1 MNKNILIILPHNI
14 DPETGGVQRV
24 YWNLVPEFRKRGFK
38 VFATYNRKSTLDDK
52 QDVYDRI
59 YYMEGLNIESVAFTD
74 RLSNII
80 REKNIGI
87 VIHTCYGFQIFDYLS
102 KQKDLKVFFHLHAAD
117 FAFYPAFVPLALR
130 RTKLGSVIYHLNTW
144 RHFYRIFPRMNHNN
158 MKWVLL
164 SDGIRKQLK
173 GVYPFK
179 NTNVLTIPNPLPAG
193 KSVDLSAK
201 ENIILYVGRVG
212 QYPKNVQ
219 ALLRIWKRNQALL
232 PNYSLEI
239 VGDGPKKKLF
249 EQKARKM
256 NLCRIHFMGYQNTE
270 AYYKKSKVL
279 CLTSIKEGFPMVLL
293 EAMQSGCVPF
303 VFGSFAAAYD
313 IIDNEKNG
321 FIIKPFDEEAYAKA
335 LVDFLS
341 RPKKYYEMMANSA
354 IEKSKKFLVESVC
367 DKWVEA
373 IENY

>member
-158 MKWVLL
+158 MRWVLL

-179 NTNVLTIPNPLPAG
+179 NTNILTIPNPLP
-193 KSVDLSAK
+193 SVIAPELSSK
-201 ENIILYVGRVG
+201 ENVVLFVGRIE
-212 QYPKNVQ
+212 QYPKNVMG
-219 ALLRIWKRNQALL
+219 LLNIWQRVQNLL
-232 PNYSLEI
+232 PDYKLEI
-239 VGDGPKKKLF
+239 VGDGPEKEQF
-249 EQKARKM
+249 EQKAKEM
-256 NLCRIHFMGYQNTE
+256 KLQRIHFRGFQNPDE
-270 AYYKKSKVL
+270 YYRKAKVL
-279 CLTSIKEGFPMVLL
+279 CMTSYIEGFGMVLV
-293 EAMQSGCVPF
+293 EAMQRGCVPF
-303 VFGSFAAAYD
+303 AFDSFPAVHD
-313 IIDNEKNG
+313 IINNGQNG
-321 FIIKPFDEEAYAKA
+321 FTIKPFDEKTYTDTLVNFLKSPASNFETIAK
-335 LVDFLS
+335 
-341 RPKKYYEMMANSA
+341 NA
-354 IEKSKKFLVESVC
+354 ICKSKEFSVERVC